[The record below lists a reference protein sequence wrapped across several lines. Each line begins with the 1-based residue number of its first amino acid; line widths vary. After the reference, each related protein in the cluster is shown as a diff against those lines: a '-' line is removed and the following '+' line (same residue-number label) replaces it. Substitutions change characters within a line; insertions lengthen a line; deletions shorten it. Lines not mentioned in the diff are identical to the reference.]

1 MDATCVPYSPTHDL
15 LKTCLKVGGSLLKI
29 ASPNKSDVPYQTGE
43 YVRDMVEAGEVSV
56 LNVKT
61 ADNVADIMTKPM
73 PPERHRLLSGRL
85 RRS

>member
-1 MDATCVPYSPTHDL
+1 
-15 LKTCLKVGGSLLKI
+15 
-29 ASPNKSDVPYQTGE
+29 
-43 YVRDMVEAGEVSV
+43 MVEAGEVSV

-85 RRS
+85 RKC